1 MGSSQSSSVKQTVE
15 VLNKSMTNLVTSS
28 TNSASAKNTNSNSF
42 KISIGEKGDIQNCNF
57 NLTQKINAKQAVK
70 VMAKFSSEADL
81 QTQMKAALK
90 NSVDQSSQSTQAA
103 LATSI
108 GVQNSKQEINQKISN
123 IVETNITNETFNEVN
138 GFLDNL
144 NSGELEIKGKWSC
157 AKTGGAI
164 VINQDIVSEQIV
176 ELLSD
181 AMIGNKITTSTDT
194 ATEAVSK
201 QVLKS
206 EQKGVIDA
214 ISGLVSSAAFAILA
228 PIIAIVIIIAILMF
242 VFKGSISKIAEKK
255 AGISFGTWLFGRKK
269 FRFGGRR

>member
-15 VLNKSMTNLVTSS
+15 VLNKTMTTMVTKN

-42 KISIGEKGDIQNCNF
+42 RITIGEKGDVKNCKL

-70 VMAKFSSEADL
+70 VMAKFASKADL

-90 NSVDQSSQSTQAA
+90 NEVDQSSQSTQDA

-123 IVETNITNETFNEVN
+123 IVETNITNETVNEVN

-144 NSGELEIKGKWSC
+144 NSGELEIKGKWDC
-157 AKTGGAI
+157 GTNGPI
-164 VINQDIVSEQIV
+164 EINQSIVADQIV

-181 AMIGNKITTSTDT
+181 AMIGNSVTTATDT
-194 ATEAVSK
+194 TTAATSK
-201 QVLKS
+201 QVSKS

-214 ISGLVSSAAFAILA
+214 LGGLISSAAFAILA
-228 PIIAIVIIIAILMF
+228 PIIAIVIIIAVLMF

-255 AGISFGTWLFGRKK
+255 AGVSFGTWLFGRKK
-269 FRFGGRR
+269 FRFGARR